1 MQLANHPRIK
11 LARLTDNITRKERL
25 QMVEFTGT
33 KNKQHGI
40 SMLSFLVH
48 ATIAIFLII
57 TILRCIPIWIENAAI
72 ERIIE
77 KIESDGEKDI
87 ANIRKLYRANA
98 EVNDIKSLTADDL
111 GIDVTDSTVTIS
123 YEYESRVPIW
133 KNISFLFSF
142 NNN

>member
-1 MQLANHPRIK
+1 
-11 LARLTDNITRKERL
+11 
-25 QMVEFTGT
+25 MVEFSAA

-40 SMLSFLVH
+40 SMLSFLIN
-48 ATIAIFLII
+48 ATIGIFLII

-77 KIESDGEKDI
+77 KIESDGAKDI
-87 ANIRKLYRANA
+87 TNIRKLYSANA
-98 EVNDIKSLTADDL
+98 EVNDIKSLTADEL
-111 GIDVTDSTVTIS
+111 EVDVTDNTVTIT

-133 KNISFLFSF
+133 KNISFVFSF

>member
-1 MQLANHPRIK
+1 MA
-11 LARLTDNITRKERL
+11 
-25 QMVEFTGT
+25 EFSAA

-40 SMLSFLVH
+40 SMLSFLIN

-87 ANIRKLYRANA
+87 ANIRKIYSANA
-98 EVNDIKSLTADDL
+98 EVNEINSLNADDL
-111 GIDVTDSTVTIS
+111 DIDVTDNTVTIS
-123 YEYESRVPIW
+123 YEYESRVSIW

-142 NNN
+142 KNN